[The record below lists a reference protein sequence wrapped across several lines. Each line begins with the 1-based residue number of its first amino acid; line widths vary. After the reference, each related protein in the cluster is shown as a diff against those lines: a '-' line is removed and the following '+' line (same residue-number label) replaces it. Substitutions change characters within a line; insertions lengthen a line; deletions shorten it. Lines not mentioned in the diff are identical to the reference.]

1 MTGSAPFS
9 APQRSYDAE
18 RRFTT
23 LGLDHDPWEYWS
35 EVTRTAFVAM
45 RAAALPDT
53 VPVPDKHGFAA
64 SAVARMTG
72 GLLVST
78 MRADPHEAA
87 RTPDLVRRAAGEDF
101 FLTLL
106 TEGSARLRQGDH
118 AAEMGPGDFALVDS
132 AHPYVFRFDHPF
144 RSVVLQIPRAL
155 LTSRCAVAEHV
166 TAVPFRTAHGTG
178 AFVSPVLR
186 ALAEQGHDLGEATA
200 ASFMRNLLDLLATAC
215 HALGPDVSGKAS
227 AAVHRRDLRRAKAHL
242 ADRLHDPGL
251 TLLAASHDLGFS
263 LRYLHEL
270 FREADTTPRA
280 WLYAQRLD
288 RARAMLSGAGYDAQ
302 SISSIALRVGFKDAS
317 HFSRAFKSRFGTNP
331 ATYRRTHSA
340 AASPR
345 SNMLM

>member
-1 MTGSAPFS
+1 MTGSAPFP
-9 APQRSYDAE
+9 APQRSDDAGADAD

-23 LGLDHDPWEYWS
+23 LGLDHDQWDYWS

-45 RAAALPDT
+45 RAAALPGA
-53 VPVPDKHGFAA
+53 VPVSGKQGFAA
-64 SAVARMTG
+64 SAVARVTG

-106 TEGSARLRQGDH
+106 TEGSARLRQGDR
-118 AAEMGPGDFALVDS
+118 AAEVGPGDFALVDS
-132 AHPYVFRFDHPF
+132 AHPYVFRFDCPF

-166 TAVPFRTAHGTG
+166 TAVPFRTARGRG

-215 HALGPDVSGKAS
+215 DALGSDVSGKAS
-227 AAVHRRDLRRAKAHL
+227 AVVHRRDLRRAKAYL

-288 RARAMLSGAGYDAQ
+288 RARAMLSGAGHDAQ
-302 SISSIALRVGFKDAS
+302 NVSSIALRVGFKDAS
-317 HFSRAFKSRFGTNP
+317 HFSRAFKSRFGTSP
-331 ATYRRTHSA
+331 ATYRRTAVRAPSG
-340 AASPR
+340 
-345 SNMLM
+345 NV